1 MTYYTDLTAG
11 KVEAGAHL
19 TGSMEFY
26 TIKTS
31 IPLDTKVFNSFE
43 PSAGDNFRVL
53 CDVLSFKGEP
63 VIQGFKAEKVGN
75 KDVFTYKF
83 SLEQPCAWGDDEA
96 AVKANIAAKLDGVK
110 VPYVAEGG
118 DDAFDCGEEGNTE
131 IEYSKEL

>member
-1 MTYYTDLTAG
+1 
-11 KVEAGAHL
+11 
-19 TGSMEFY
+19 MEFY

-63 VIQGFKAEKVGN
+63 VIQGFKEEGGKFV
-75 KDVFTYKF
+75 YKF
-83 SLEQPCAWGDDEA
+83 SLEQPCAWGDNEA

-110 VPYVAEGG
+110 VPFVPEHGQE
-118 DDAFDCGEEGNTE
+118 AFKVGNEGNTE
-131 IEYSKEL
+131 IGYSKEL

>member
-63 VIQGFKAEKVGN
+63 VIQGFKEEDGK
-75 KDVFTYKF
+75 FIYKF